1 MVMYSPTVIDVEF
14 DRLLNMLFSTIDS
27 FRGQSFANSEE
38 WLLDAEV
45 LGSKFFFHLCS
56 AQYLFK
62 GTKFAL
68 KNRQDRMFYDH
79 ASITV
84 LIRASFE
91 TYLTFFFI
99 YRDSE
104 AGFPEKYLRYLT
116 WKLKGLLD
124 RQNALVATSEGLKKL
139 KSEKTII
146 DKLFVEIEENPFYQ
160 KSYSKIQKAVKR
172 GDWKVLKP
180 WKDLAK
186 IAGFNREVFIRIYSY
201 LCSYAHSGN
210 LSALQIG
217 QTINVSEQ
225 KSLSVFSMQCGMFL
239 MSHFIKSYR
248 DLFPKINE
256 LSEWNKEMEFLLNK
270 WFITWNE
277 PEFLNNFINKH
288 ELQEK

>member
-1 MVMYSPTVIDVEF
+1 MYSPNVIDREF
-14 DRLLNMLFSTIDS
+14 DRLLNMLFFTIDS
-27 FRGQSFANSEE
+27 FRGQSFEDSEK
-38 WLLDAEV
+38 WLFDAEV
-45 LGSKFFFHLCS
+45 LGSKLFFHLCS
-56 AQYLFK
+56 AHYLFK

-68 KNRQDRMFYDH
+68 ENGQDRMFFDH

-91 TYLTFFFI
+91 TYLTYFFI

-104 AGFPEKYLRYLT
+104 AEFPEKYLRYLT
-116 WKLKGLLD
+116 WKLRGLLD
-124 RQNALVATSEGLKKL
+124 RQESPVATSEGLEKL
-139 KSEKTII
+139 KIEKTII
-146 DKLFVEIEENPFYQ
+146 ENLIAEIEENTFYQ
-160 KSYSKIQKAVKR
+160 KSNSKIQKAVKK
-172 GDWKVLKP
+172 GDWKLLKP

-186 IAGFNREVFIRIYSY
+186 LAGFNREVFRRTYSY

-217 QTINVSEQ
+217 QAINVSDQ

-256 LSEWNKEMEFLLNK
+256 LSELNKEMVFLLKK

-277 PEFLNNFINKH
+277 PEFLNNFINKQ
-288 ELQEK
+288 ELQEG